1 MVVQLLRRSLAVKGA
16 SAGVIATHQQL
27 QQCKLTLSA
36 VGAEMRRWKSSQH
49 NSNSGI
55 TATATATAQLR
66 RSQAEALN
74 ARGGISTSSLNVV
87 PTRLV
92 FIPLCCDSSSW
103 KTKTIQIQNL
113 HLKDSKCACTW
124 VSVFVCVCFIHFQ
137 CVFNFLC
144 YLTFCFIFFCAFYSR
159 FAVLSPSQHQK
170 QTKTI
175 WSA

>member
-1 MVVQLLRRSLAVKGA
+1 MVVQLLRRSLAVKGASA

-36 VGAEMRRWKSSQH
+36 LGAEMRRWKSSQH

-92 FIPLCCDSSSW
+92 FIIPLCCDSSSS
-103 KTKTIQIQNL
+103 
-113 HLKDSKCACTW
+113 SKKK
-124 VSVFVCVCFIHFQ
+124 
-137 CVFNFLC
+137 
-144 YLTFCFIFFCAFYSR
+144 
-159 FAVLSPSQHQK
+159 QK
-170 QTKTI
+170 QFKFEI
-175 WSA
+175 CI

>member
-1 MVVQLLRRSLAVKGA
+1 MVVQLLRRSLAVKGASASA

-36 VGAEMRRWKSSQH
+36 LGAEMRRWKSSQH

-92 FIPLCCDSSSW
+92 FIIPLCCDSSS
-103 KTKTIQIQNL
+103 
-113 HLKDSKCACTW
+113 SKKKQKQFKFEIR
-124 VSVFVCVCFIHFQ
+124 VSV
-137 CVFNFLC
+137 CVFLYISSACLILF
-144 YLTFCFIFFCAFYSR
+144 AF
-159 FAVLSPSQHQK
+159 
-170 QTKTI
+170 
-175 WSA
+175 

>member
-1 MVVQLLRRSLAVKGA
+1 MVVQLLRRSIAVKGA

-36 VGAEMRRWKSSQH
+36 VAAEMRRWKSSQH
-49 NSNSGI
+49 SSNSGI

-103 KTKTIQIQNL
+103 KTKTIQNL
-113 HLKDSKCACTW
+113 HLKDSKC
-124 VSVFVCVCFIHFQ
+124 VFFQ
-137 CVFNFLC
+137 CVFHFVC
-144 YLTFCFIFFCAFYSR
+144 YLTFRYIFFCAFRYR
-159 FAVLSPSQHQK
+159 FAVVSPIQHLK
-170 QTKTI
+170 KTK

>member
-1 MVVQLLRRSLAVKGA
+1 MVVQLLRRSLAVKGASA

-36 VGAEMRRWKSSQH
+36 LGAEMRRWKSSQH

-92 FIPLCCDSSSW
+92 FIIPLCCDSSSSK
-103 KTKTIQIQNL
+103 KTKTIQIRNL
-113 HLKDSKCACTW
+113 HLNNSQC
-124 VSVFVCVCFIHFQ
+124 VCVR
-137 CVFNFLC
+137 V
-144 YLTFCFIFFCAFYSR
+144 
-159 FAVLSPSQHQK
+159 
-170 QTKTI
+170 
-175 WSA
+175 

>member
-92 FIPLCCDSSSW
+92 FIPLCCDSSS
-103 KTKTIQIQNL
+103 
-113 HLKDSKCACTW
+113 SKNKNNSNSKFA
-124 VSVFVCVCFIHFQ
+124 FERFQVCVYVSECL
-137 CVFNFLC
+137 CVCVLYISSAC
-144 YLTFCFIFFCAFYSR
+144 LIL
-159 FAVLSPSQHQK
+159 FA
-170 QTKTI
+170 T
-175 WSA
+175 